1 MPTSL
6 PYPVRNPKFER
17 GALRARGRSLAWG
30 ARTYVAGIVNVT
42 PDSFSG
48 DGVDDPDG
56 AVAHA
61 LGQLAAG
68 ADILDIG
75 GESTRPGHVPV
86 DGATE
91 LRRILPVIAGV
102 RERCPEAL
110 ISVDTY
116 KAEVAAAALEAGA
129 DILNSVWGWTRGML
143 EVAASHGAPA
153 ILMHNKRVAVYEGD
167 VVDEVVEWLERQAH
181 EAVDAGVP
189 AESIMLDPGIGFG
202 KTQEHNIAL
211 LRGLPRVVALGFP
224 TLLGTSR
231 KSTIG
236 FLTGKPAGPQ
246 RAWGTAATVAL
257 AVAAGIDVVR
267 VHDVAEMVDVVR
279 VSDAIEHGWR
289 PEDWRDRLR

>member
-1 MPTSL
+1 M
-6 PYPVRNPKFER
+6 
-17 GALRARGRSLAWG
+17 RARGRGLPWG

-48 DGVDDPDG
+48 DGIDDTE
-56 AVAHA
+56 AAIAHA
-61 LGQLAAG
+61 LAQLEAG
-68 ADILDIG
+68 SDILDIG
-75 GESTRPGHVPV
+75 GESTRPGHTPV

-102 RERCPEAL
+102 RARCPEAI
-110 ISVDTY
+110 ISIDTF
-116 KAEVAAAALEAGA
+116 KAEIAEAALEAGA
-129 DILNSVWGWTRGML
+129 DVVNSIWGWTRGML

-167 VVDEVVEWLERQAH
+167 VVDEVVAWLESQAR
-181 EAVDAGVP
+181 EALAAGVP
-189 AESIMLDPGIGFG
+189 AESIVLDPGIGFG
-202 KTQEHNIAL
+202 KTPEHNIAV
-211 LRGLPRVVALGFP
+211 LRELRRIVSLGFP

-236 FLTGKPAGPQ
+236 FLTGKPAGPE

-257 AVAAGIDVVR
+257 GAAAGIDIVR

-279 VSDAIEHGWR
+279 VSDAVEHGWR
-289 PEDWRDRLR
+289 PQDWRDRLQ

>member
-1 MPTSL
+1 M
-6 PYPVRNPKFER
+6 
-17 GALRARGRSLAWG
+17 RARGRCLPWG

-48 DGVDDPDG
+48 DGVDDTEG

-61 LGQLAAG
+61 LAQLAAG

-75 GESTRPGHVPV
+75 GESTRPGHTPV

-91 LRRILPVIAGV
+91 LRRVLPVIAGV
-102 RERCPEAL
+102 RARRPEAI
-110 ISVDTY
+110 ISVDTF
-116 KAEVAAAALEAGA
+116 KAEVAGAALEAGA
-129 DILNSVWGWTRGML
+129 DVVNSVWGWTRGML
-143 EVAASHGAPA
+143 EVAAAHGAPA

-167 VVDEVVEWLERQAH
+167 VVDEVVAWLEEQAR
-181 EAVDAGVP
+181 EALAAGIP
-189 AESIMLDPGIGFG
+189 AESIVLDPGIGFG
-202 KTQEHNIAL
+202 KTPEHNITV
-211 LRGLPRVVALGFP
+211 LRELRRIVALGFP

-236 FLTGKPAGPQ
+236 FLTGKPAGPE

-257 AVAAGIDVVR
+257 GAAAGVDIVR

-279 VSDAIEHGWR
+279 VSDAVERGWR
-289 PEDWRDRLR
+289 PENWRDRLR